1 MEYDADYVIVGAGA
15 VGMAFADTLLSETDA
30 TMIIIDRHPK
40 PGGHWNIA
48 YPFVTLH
55 QPSAFFGVASKELSK
70 GKIEHSGLN
79 KGLNELATG
88 AELIAYYDDVMRN
101 TLLPSGRVQYFPL
114 CEYEGEGEFTS
125 RISGK
130 TRKAVAKK
138 KFVDATHLTVSVP
151 FNHTP
156 NFKID
161 ESVNFIPVN
170 DLPHI
175 KAKPEGYVII
185 GGGKTGIDAALFL
198 LENGVD
204 PGDIT
209 IIMPRDGWML
219 DRQNTQ
225 PTEQFFFDT
234 IGAQAA
240 QMEALATATD
250 IPDLFKKLEASGY
263 LLRIDKGIKPKMFH
277 GATVSKLEIKALQ
290 SIKNIIRMGRI
301 SHLKENEIILA
312 DGAIPTSPGIVH
324 VDCSARAVTN
334 ETIKPIFQDGI
345 ITPQFVRS
353 YQPAFSASL
362 IAYIE
367 AHYDDDATKNRLCGV
382 VPLPNTLPDFLRFTF
397 ASMMNQFQWGQ
408 DKTLSRW
415 IRDNRLDG
423 FTHLI
428 SRVKED
434 ETEKI
439 ALLNRFREAAPKAA
453 QNLTHLLAQ
462 NPT

>member
-1 MEYDADYVIVGAGA
+1 
-15 VGMAFADTLLSETDA
+15 MAFADTLLTETDA

-70 GKIEHSGLN
+70 GHIEHSGLN

-114 CEYEGEGEFTS
+114 SEYEVDGRFTS
-125 RISGK
+125 RVSGK
-130 TRKAVAKK
+130 THQATATKK
-138 KFVDATHLTVSVP
+138 YVDATHLTVSVP

-156 NFKID
+156 NFEID
-161 ESVNFIPVN
+161 TGVNFIPVN

-175 KAKPEGYVII
+175 QAKPEGYVII

-204 PGDIT
+204 PDDIT

-219 DRQNTQ
+219 DRRNTQ
-225 PTEQFFFDT
+225 PTQDFFFDT

-240 QMEALATATD
+240 QMEALATAKN
-250 IPDLFKKLEASGY
+250 IPDLFVKLEAGGY
-263 LLRIDKGIKPKMFH
+263 LLRIDPDVEPQMFH
-277 GATVSKLEIKALQ
+277 GATVSKLEIEALQ
-290 SIKNIIRMGRI
+290 SIKNIVRMGRV
-301 SHLKENEIILA
+301 SHLKTDEIVLA
-312 DGAIPTSPGIVH
+312 DGTIPTSPNTVH
-324 VDCSARAVTN
+324 VDCSARAITN
-334 ETIKPIFQDGI
+334 ETIKPIFQDDV

-367 AHYDDDATKNRLCGV
+367 ANYDDDATKNRLCGV
-382 VPLPNTLPDFLRFTF
+382 LPLPNTLPDFLRFTF

-408 DKTLSRW
+408 DRDLSRW
-415 IRDNRLDG
+415 IKNNRLDG

-428 SRVKED
+428 SSVRED
-434 ETEKI
+434 ETDKI
-439 ALLNRFREAAPKAA
+439 ALLNRFRASAPKAA

-462 NPT
+462 NPS